1 MEESV
6 ESSQSLKLDDS
17 QETAQESEIL
27 ESDDLSDSDDDFTV
41 PKRSEIEEIP
51 LLSLEE
57 VSFLKKS
64 HEEIA
69 KFSRFLT
76 FQKTC

>member
-27 ESDDLSDSDDDFTV
+27 ESDDMLIYLIISKIYLHFV
-41 PKRSEIEEIP
+41 IVLIFIH
-51 LLSLEE
+51 
-57 VSFLKKS
+57 VG
-64 HEEIA
+64 
-69 KFSRFLT
+69 
-76 FQKTC
+76 